1 MAIQQSGKEKS
12 ISTISTFSSKPSQH
26 QYAGYIKWQ
35 FFDKE
40 SNLTPYAKGTY
51 LGAKKIINLGAGFQ
65 YQDGAQWHLESGGDT
80 VETAMQNYA
89 VDVFIELPI
98 DSARK
103 DAITAF
109 FAHYWFDFGPNFIRN
124 IGAMNPAN
132 GNSDP
137 LIVNGGGSAAPILGT
152 GRAYYSQLAYLLPT
166 TIIDEKYG
174 RWQPY
179 GAYMHANYDYLNE
192 IIRGLDYWV
201 SYKDSD
207 TSSPEYAYT
216 LIANEIKKYNDGGDK
231 STTKIKMPNKKIP
244 SKDAWTVSSAEYVG
258 VDVDKVVADHKSG
271 KISKEDM
278 EEILHGDNYK
288 NVNKYREW
296 LNSHIEPYSA
306 GLISK
311 DELPERV
318 IYKVKEYID
327 APKEIMYHVTIAT
340 DSVKEKGLKTKD
352 EVLAMGGSEGIGGGE
367 GISLTTSN
375 KYANRLFNSMTEL
388 QDMLNGKVN
397 LFNLFKEVD
406 ERTGKGKDI
415 LQTVKSMYG
424 LKEEKTIDFLKNP
437 RDITIES
444 PFYGPKTY
452 KKDDIIRTF
461 YNGLSFNDDER
472 EWMATM
478 GGIDEKFKDAKIG
491 MFEVT
496 VSDKAKGTWHPAE
509 FEFRVYSSGAIKN
522 IKHIR

>member
-1 MAIQQSGKEKS
+1 MKKLIKKLLREGLLNTQKIKEHLYNHFNLNGVIEPASKPTKDGYLRLYHQTDLTNFEAIKKTGKIS
-12 ISTISTFSSKPSQH
+12 ISQSTGKQNMEPTVVWGKVVKNKNDRGFYGEPKERFTI
-26 QYAGYIKWQ
+26 
-35 FFDKE
+35 E
-40 SNLTPYAKGTY
+40 
-51 LGAKKIINLGAGFQ
+51 
-65 YQDGAQWHLESGGDT
+65 YQIPKNE
-80 VETAMQNYA
+80 
-89 VDVFIELPI
+89 VDP
-98 DSARK
+98 
-103 DAITAF
+103 
-109 FAHYWFDFGPNFIRN
+109 
-124 IGAMNPAN
+124 
-132 GNSDP
+132 
-137 LIVNGGGSAAPILGT
+137 GT
-152 GRAYYSQLAYLLPT
+152 GGVDRDVASSEIIAYHDPRLFN
-166 TIIDEKYG
+166 IKEIVD
-174 RWQPY
+174 
-179 GAYMHANYDYLNE
+179 NDDYLNE

>member
-1 MAIQQSGKEKS
+1 MRVFSGLLLAAAMLLQFSLFGQSYKGLYLYKNTDSTEYVKFTFLNQVWLRYTEHNSGSTLFGNEVSNRFDIGLRRTRMQLFGNVYKNTFVYMQMGINNFSPTSSRKIGIFFHDAVIQHDVIKDKIAIGGGLTGWNGLSRYSAPSVGSILSVDAPLFAQTTNDLTDQFLRKLSIYAKGQISKLDYRLLLTTPMAIQQSGKEKS

-192 IIRGLDYWV
+192 IMTLYDVGINWYRNGNSNKITF
-201 SYKDSD
+201 SYQNRPVFKTNEDFQNVESD
-207 TSSPEYAYT
+207 
-216 LIANEIKKYNDGGDK
+216 
-231 STTKIKMPNKKIP
+231 
-244 SKDAWTVSSAEYVG
+244 
-258 VDVDKVVADHKSG
+258 
-271 KISKEDM
+271 
-278 EEILHGDNYK
+278 
-288 NVNKYREW
+288 R
-296 LNSHIEPYSA
+296 
-306 GLISK
+306 
-311 DELPERV
+311 
-318 IYKVKEYID
+318 
-327 APKEIMYHVTIAT
+327 
-340 DSVKEKGLKTKD
+340 KGL
-352 EVLAMGGSEGIGGGE
+352 
-367 GISLTTSN
+367 
-375 KYANRLFNSMTEL
+375 Y
-388 QDMLNGKVN
+388 
-397 LFNLFKEVD
+397 
-406 ERTGKGKDI
+406 I
-415 LQTVKSMYG
+415 LQ
-424 LKEEKTIDFLKNP
+424 LQ
-437 RDITIES
+437 
-444 PFYGPKTY
+444 
-452 KKDDIIRTF
+452 
-461 YNGLSFNDDER
+461 
-472 EWMATM
+472 
-478 GGIDEKFKDAKIG
+478 
-491 MFEVT
+491 VT
-496 VSDKAKGTWHPAE
+496 L
-509 FEFRVYSSGAIKN
+509 
-522 IKHIR
+522 